1 MSLIMNKRLQ
11 ANALGAQQIAAIHN
25 ERAIAERIN
34 EKMSREILLQANAL
48 PNLDPRAW
56 LDLDSA
62 TVQLIGQEADVLF
75 TDLNALSTP
84 IRLGALVAAYR
95 RLGAMDA
102 GDSSMTGQTP
112 SLMGSVGGDYDGV
125 PVPIHKKA
133 FGINWRELE
142 GLRGGNIGYD
152 VVAEHQQAATREVLR
167 LQTVN
172 FLRGNPNLN
181 YQGVTSVGL
190 FNSPNTLAVQLAADF
205 TDPALTFAEADQ
217 AMTTFVQA
225 IRGGTNRVTA
235 PVNVYISP
243 EIEANLSRR
252 SGAQTIDRT
261 WLAVLAETPG
271 VAAIKT
277 SYELT
282 GNQMAAVVMNRAFV
296 EPKTASPIATVQVP
310 RSLPFQDYQWATWCA
325 SALLV
330 KADQDG
336 RTGVA
341 FGS

>member
-1 MSLIMNKRLQ
+1 MSLIMNKRL
-11 ANALGAQQIAAIHN
+11 AATALGAQQIAHIHN
-25 ERAIAERIN
+25 ERRIAERMN
-34 EKMSREILLQANAL
+34 ANLAQSLGLEVNAL

-56 LDLDSA
+56 LDLDTA
-62 TVQLIGQEADVLF
+62 TVALIGQEADVMF

-84 IRLGALVAAYR
+84 IAIGKIVAAYR

-102 GDSSMTGQTP
+102 GDSSLTGQTP

-133 FGINWRELE
+133 FGIMWRELE

-152 VVAEHQQAATREVLR
+152 VVAEHQQAAAREVLR

-181 YQGVTSVGL
+181 YQGVTSTGL

-217 AMTTFVQA
+217 AFTAFVQSL
-225 IRGGTNRVTA
+225 RGSTNRVSA
-235 PVNVYISP
+235 PVNVYIST
-243 EIEANLSRR
+243 EIENNLSRR

-277 SYELT
+277 SYELV
-282 GNQMAAVVMNRAFV
+282 GNQMVAVVMNRAFV
-296 EPKTASPIATVQVP
+296 EVKTATPINTVQVP
-310 RSLPFQDYQWATWCA
+310 RTLPFQDYHWNVWCA